1 MVKTIKG
8 RIFGFALLSAL
19 LVSFFIYP
27 SGNVSCTE
35 INVVQNSTS
44 IDNVSPVAV
53 YTKYVTVNTRT
64 STFPPGQIYHVE
76 WDGDFKYAGYLTRFD
91 YAYDPDAG
99 IYFATYKGN
108 IKIQ

>member
-1 MVKTIKG
+1 MFQQPK
-8 RIFGFALLSAL
+8 
-19 LVSFFIYP
+19 
-27 SGNVSCTE
+27 
-35 INVVQNSTS
+35 
-44 IDNVSPVAV
+44 
-53 YTKYVTVNTRT
+53 

-108 IKIQ
+108 ITIQ

>member
-1 MVKTIKG
+1 MD
-8 RIFGFALLSAL
+8 
-19 LVSFFIYP
+19 LVFSQLYLFHF
-27 SGNVSCTE
+27 S
-35 INVVQNSTS
+35 S
-44 IDNVSPVAV
+44 IHQVMFQQP
-53 YTKYVTVNTRT
+53 K

-108 IKIQ
+108 ITIQ